1 MVSVSIYED
10 SYKELKKLADKLGT
24 TITDIID
31 CLLEFRD
38 ELTDEYVMKYEDDL
52 K

>member
-1 MVSVSIYED
+1 MISISIYED
-10 SYKELKKLADKLGT
+10 NYKELENLANKLDS
-24 TITDIID
+24 TIAEIVD